1 MESMNETKRIET
13 IVIGGGQA
21 GLATGYY
28 LQEQGRDFII
38 LDAGKRIGDSWRK
51 RWDSLRLFT
60 PARYCG
66 LPGMPFPAPAHT
78 FPAKDETADYLEAYA
93 AHFELPVQLG
103 VRVDLLARE
112 GERFLVT
119 AGEQRF
125 EADNVVVA
133 MSTYQVPWV
142 PPFAQELDSNIVQ
155 MHSSEY
161 RNPSQLQD
169 GGVLIVG
176 AGNSGVEIALEVAR
190 EHPTWVSGRDV
201 GHIPFRIETAAA
213 RHLFVPLV
221 LRIIFHRVLS
231 LGTPIGRKMRP
242 KLLSQ
247 GGPLVRVKP
256 SDLTNAGIERVP
268 KTVGVQDGLPVVGDG
283 RVLDVTNVI
292 WCTGFR
298 PNFSW
303 IDLPIFGGKE
313 KPKEPRHDRGIVAD
327 VPGLYFVG
335 LFFLYALSS
344 SLLNGVGRDAE
355 RIVEHIASRTAL
367 NPLQQIPKDVPA
379 TAPFGVE
386 V

>member
-1 MESMNETKRIET
+1 MNNTKFSYDT

-28 LQEQGRDFII
+28 LQQQGLDFAI
-38 LDAGKRIGDSWRK
+38 LDASQRIGDAWRN

-60 PARYCG
+60 PARLNG
-66 LPGMPFPAPAHT
+66 LPGMDFPAPGRH
-78 FPAKDETADYLEAYA
+78 FPTKDEMADYLEAYA
-93 AHFELPVQLG
+93 AHFELPVQLS
-103 VRVDLLARE
+103 VRVDRLVRE

-119 AGEQRF
+119 AGERRF

-133 MSTYQVPWV
+133 MGTFQVPWV
-142 PPFAQELDSNIVQ
+142 PPFAQELDPDIVQ

-169 GGVLIVG
+169 GGVLVVG
-176 AGNSGVEIALEVAR
+176 AGNSGAEIALDVNDGR
-190 EHPTWVSGRDV
+190 PIWVSGRDV
-201 GHIPFRIETAAA
+201 GHIPFRIETTIAY
-213 RHLFVPLV
+213 HLLVPLV
-221 LRIIFHRVLS
+221 LRFFFHRVMTVD
-231 LGTPIGRKMRP
+231 TPIGRKMRP
-242 KLLSQ
+242 TLLSQ
-247 GGPLVRVKP
+247 GGPLVRTKP
-256 SDLTNAGIERVP
+256 SDLTDAGIERIPRTSAVR
-268 KTVGVQDGLPVVGDG
+268 DGLPVVGDG
-283 RVLDVTNVI
+283 RVLEVKNVI

-313 KPKEPRHDRGIVAD
+313 NPIEPMHDRGIVPG

-344 SLLNGVGRDAE
+344 SIITGLCRDAK
-355 RIVEHIASRTAL
+355 RVVEHIASQTSLDRA
-367 NPLQQIPKDVPA
+367 QQTTRDVPA
-379 TAPFGVE
+379 TASSGVE